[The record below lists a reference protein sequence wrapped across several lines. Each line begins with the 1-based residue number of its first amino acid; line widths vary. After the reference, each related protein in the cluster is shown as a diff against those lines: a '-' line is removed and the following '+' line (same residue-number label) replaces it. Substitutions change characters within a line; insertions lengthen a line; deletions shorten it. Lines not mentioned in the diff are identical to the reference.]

1 MTNLKCI
8 CFIFSR
14 VKNKLKSP
22 NNFLDLD
29 EDGNGI
35 MAIIR
40 DWTGK
45 DVPKVSPG
53 ATIFRSRIESCL
65 PAENVIHLEV
75 DYRTDGI
82 DTDNDTHD
90 NYLNKFRRFV
100 LERLQNLVNAS
111 IEIDPEIKS
120 RKKMVQEVYAE
131 SMAHLSLLRE
141 IKPAEDDDGSI
152 ARIKKLLIS
161 G

>member
-1 MTNLKCI
+1 M
-8 CFIFSR
+8 
-14 VKNKLKSP
+14 KSP

-75 DYRTDGI
+75 DYRADGI